1 MKNIIFITML
11 SLAVGFSGIAAAHK
25 VIVFAWI
32 EGDMVY
38 TESKFPGGKRKVKNG
53 QIVVQDTEGNE
64 LLTGITDDKG
74 EFSFKIPKKTSLKV
88 ILKAGMGHH
97 GEWLIPEEEIDNDS
111 IGKKESAKLTDSNY
125 QASEIKQKTVAAN
138 LQKEVMSQ
146 TGTLD
151 RDEIRMIIENA
162 LDIKL
167 KPLIRKL
174 NRPEEKKND
183 LKDVIGGIGY
193 IFGLVGVAAYMAS
206 RRKKDDADQS

>member
-1 MKNIIFITML
+1 MKNIIFITVL
-11 SLAVGFSGIAAAHK
+11 SLTFGFSSIAAAHK

-53 QIVVQDTEGNE
+53 QITVQDTEGNE
-64 LLTGITDDKG
+64 LLTGLTDDKG

-88 ILKAGMGHH
+88 ILKAGMGHQ
-97 GEWLIPEEEIDNDS
+97 GEWLIPEDEINSSDIS
-111 IGKKESAKLTDSNY
+111 KKESAESTVSNY
-125 QASEIKQKTVAAN
+125 ETRNIKKKILAAGLN
-138 LQKEVMSQ
+138 EEVLSQ

-174 NRPEEKKND
+174 NKPEEEKNYF
-183 LKDVIGGIGY
+183 KDVIGGIGY
-193 IFGLVGVAAYMAS
+193 IFGLFGVAAYMAS
-206 RRKKDDADQS
+206 RQKKG

>member
-1 MKNIIFITML
+1 
-11 SLAVGFSGIAAAHK
+11 
-25 VIVFAWI
+25 WI

-53 QIVVQDTEGNE
+53 QIIVQDTEGNE
-64 LLTGITDDKG
+64 LLTGLTDDKG

-88 ILKAGMGHH
+88 ILKAGMGHQ
-97 GEWLIPEEEIDNDS
+97 GEWLIPEDEISSDGIS
-111 IGKKESAKLTDSNY
+111 KKKPAELTDSNY
-125 QASEIKQKTVAAN
+125 ETRNIKKKILTAG
-138 LQKEVMSQ
+138 LQEEVMSQ

-174 NRPEEKKND
+174 NKPEEKKNNF
-183 LKDVIGGIGY
+183 KDVIGGIGY
-193 IFGLVGVAAYMAS
+193 IFGLFGVAAYMAS
-206 RRKKDDADQS
+206 RRKKDDTDQS